1 MKHVMKWLLACLL
14 AILAVVGIVKAPNYL
29 VQTTLKTPTPSV
41 TASGEV
47 VSRKTMISNCLKDSM
62 CKHLSEAGYFE
73 SKNQS
78 DKGVVAVMFV
88 VLNRVVDE
96 KRWGNTVKGV
106 LRERAQF
113 SYVGDGR
120 LAKGVVNKK
129 RFEEIVVLAYN
140 VTHGKISNPIG
151 KANHFHATY
160 VSPKWRLKAKFVK
173 QIDDHIFYT
182 L

>member
-1 MKHVMKWLLACLL
+1 MMVSARHS
-14 AILAVVGIVKAPNYL
+14 NYPP
-29 VQTTLKTPTPSV
+29 QTTSNNKSTPT
-41 TASGEV
+41 TEG
-47 VSRKTMISNCLKDSM
+47 VSRDAMILDCLKDSM
-62 CKHLSEAGYFE
+62 CKHLAEAGYFE

-78 DKGVVAVMFV
+78 NKGVVAVMFV
-88 VLNRVVDE
+88 VLNRVADE
-96 KRWGNTVKGV
+96 KRWSNTVKGV

-120 LAKGVVNKK
+120 LSKGVVNKK

>member
-1 MKHVMKWLLACLL
+1 M
-14 AILAVVGIVKAPNYL
+14 
-29 VQTTLKTPTPSV
+29 
-41 TASGEV
+41 
-47 VSRKTMISNCLKDSM
+47 
-62 CKHLSEAGYFE
+62 
-73 SKNQS
+73 
-78 DKGVVAVMFV
+78 
-88 VLNRVVDE
+88 
-96 KRWGNTVKGV
+96 KGV

-160 VSPKWRLKAKFVK
+160 VSPSGVLKLNLLRKLT
-173 QIDDHIFYT
+173 IHIFYT